1 MPIFMDR
8 HDLTGLSAEDLAQA
22 HKMDLQIQDEFGVKF
37 MTYWFDEDRA
47 TGFCLIDAPDIE
59 TAKAVHAASHGN
71 VAEEVIAV
79 DMSAVQAFLG
89 RITTTEHHTYDDVGG
104 EGSAFRAV
112 MFTDI
117 VGSTEMTARLGDERS
132 VEMVRAHDSIV
143 RRALKQSDGREVKH
157 TGDGLMASFDK
168 TEQAIKCSQSIHKKL
183 DEFNKSSSEKLELRI
198 GLDAGEPVSDN
209 NDLFGSTVQMAARLC
224 AIAER
229 NSIYVSDA
237 VRAFAPAGVE
247 VIARGTR
254 ELKGF
259 SKPVPVFEVEWG
271 RQIPILSPANGRGG
285 FVGFLNRMLGRK
297 PSG

>member
-8 HDLTGLSAEDLAQA
+8 HDLSGMSAEDLARA
-22 HKMDLQIQDEFGVKF
+22 HQMDLEIQDEFGVKF
-37 MTYWFDEDRA
+37 MTYWFDEDREA
-47 TGFCLIDAPDIE
+47 GFCLIDAPDAE

-71 VAEEVIAV
+71 VAEDVIAV

-89 RITTTEHHTYDDVGG
+89 RIATEDTQKDEHAGG
-104 EGSAFRAV
+104 QGSPFRAV

-117 VGSTEMTARLGDERS
+117 VESTAMTARLGDEMS

-143 RRALKQSDGREVKH
+143 RRALKNSDGREVKH
-157 TGDGLMASFDK
+157 TGDGLMASFDQ
-168 TEQAIKCSQSIHKKL
+168 TSHSIKCAQSIQESL
-183 DEFNKSSSEKLELRI
+183 EAFNDSSQEKLELRI
-198 GLDAGEPVSDN
+198 GLDAGEPVTDN

-229 NSIYVSDA
+229 NTIYVTDA
-237 VRAFAPAGVE
+237 VRAFAPSGVD

-259 SKPVPVFEVEWG
+259 SEPVPVYEVAWG
-271 RQIPILSPANGRGG
+271 SENQRNATAESRGP
-285 FVGFLNRMLGRK
+285 FARFLGRIF
-297 PSG
+297 GG

>member
-22 HKMDLQIQDEFGVKF
+22 HKMDLEIQDEFGVKF

-47 TGFCLIDAPDIE
+47 TGFCLIDAPDAE

-71 VAEEVIAV
+71 VPEDVIAV

-89 RITTTEHHTYDDVGG
+89 RITTAEQHSDDDVGG

-143 RRALKQSDGREVKH
+143 RRALQKSNGREVKH
-157 TGDGLMASFDK
+157 TGDGLMASFDETK
-168 TEQAIKCSQSIHKKL
+168 QSIECAQSIQTKL
-183 DEFNKSSSEKLELRI
+183 REFNQSSSEKLELRI

-229 NSIYVSDA
+229 NSIYVTDA
-237 VRAFAPAGVE
+237 VRAFAPKSIE
-247 VIARGTR
+247 VIERGTR

-259 SKPVPVFEVEWG
+259 SEPVPVFEVAWG
-271 RQIPILSPANGRGG
+271 RQNPVRNSNDRRAG
-285 FVGFLNRMLGRK
+285 FAGLLNRIFG
-297 PSG
+297 G